1 MSLTFHSIECL
12 NENILPGPIAIDE
25 LERAIGVWDVVRHHA
40 KRIFSLTQTG
50 TLEVA
55 HLLVSRLN
63 KLEPSFSL
71 RDLKQKNW
79 RHTSDNEVLL
89 DAIDWLV
96 ELNYLK
102 EIQTDSRGKPGRPSS
117 RKFIVNPKAV
127 I

>member
-1 MSLTFHSIECL
+1 MFKRKHI
-12 NENILPGPIAIDE
+12 PGHIARDE
-25 LERAIGVWDVVRHHA
+25 LERAIGVSDVVGHHA

-55 HLLVSRLN
+55 HLLASRLN

-71 RDLKQKNW
+71 RELKQKNW

-89 DAIDWLV
+89 DAIDCLV

-117 RKFIVNPKAV
+117 RKFLVNPKAV